1 MNPQTELP
9 SGSLAVDFIAN
20 SPFEI
25 AALVFSYVDN
35 IDIKNLRL
43 SCKKLANFVSPHLRF
58 KRVFIGASP
67 LNVEVF
73 RAVAEHETFRHD
85 VSEIVWDESRYETP
99 SDRDHRY
106 DGDWDRFDEGSDHSS
121 DEGDDEDSPWIK
133 RPRGVP
139 FWFCRCYHAAIESLE
154 ERRQHDVET
163 LPQYVEA
170 SKQLAAK
177 MPIRDA
183 YAYYLKLLEEQEQV
197 LSDTSADAVAFEWA
211 LKNDRFPNLK
221 RVTLTPAAHGM
232 LFNPLYPT
240 PAIRALPY
248 GFIYPLPRG
257 WPTPLHGEEFDGW
270 NWNEKIVKTSP
281 LGHPT
286 ETYME
291 VKDKWRGF
299 RHVVRVLAQPTST
312 GVTELIFDGNQIST
326 GLPCAIFSAPEFG
339 VEAVEYENLVAAIK
353 KPGFTTLKL
362 NLMMDDQEYNGYGAF
377 RNGRL
382 KKALEAASDLRYF
395 TLETDQEDNP
405 EDPWRAQSSTAD
417 HFIPLRSIF
426 PIETWKN
433 LSHFGLSRFLVK
445 QKDLL
450 NVLAALPQTLRSVEL
465 SFLWF
470 LKDSGDYRELLFG
483 IRDTL
488 DWQRR
493 ATRPR
498 LLIRDEGEFQAFP
511 GRAVWL
517 DDDLDEFLYSDG
529 ENPYVLASL
538 FPQFMSFGP
547 HAPEGLLPSLSV
559 GYGFGKHKD
568 EFEPRFERPYVSVA
582 ELQRMGILET

>member
-1 MNPQTELP
+1 MNPQPDLP
-9 SGSLAVDFIAN
+9 SASAVVDFLTK

-25 AALVFSYVDN
+25 AALIFSCIDD

-43 SCKKLANFVSPHLRF
+43 SCMKIANLASPHLRF
-58 KRVFIGASP
+58 KRVFIDASP

-73 RAVAEHETFRHD
+73 RAVAENETFRHD
-85 VSEIVWDESRYETP
+85 VHEIVWDESRYETP
-99 SDRDHRY
+99 SDRDHR
-106 DGDWDRFDEGSDHSS
+106 
-121 DEGDDEDSPWIK
+121 
-133 RPRGVP
+133 
-139 FWFCRCYHAAIESLE
+139 CYHAAIESLE
-154 ERRQHDVET
+154 DRRQHDVET

-183 YAYYLKLLEEQEQV
+183 YAHYLKLLEEQEQV

-232 LFNPLYPT
+232 LFSPLYPT
-240 PAIRALPY
+240 PALRALPD
-248 GFIYPLPRG
+248 GFIYPLPQ
-257 WPTPLHGEEFDGW
+257 
-270 NWNEKIVKTSP
+270 
-281 LGHPT
+281 
-286 ETYME
+286 TYME

-326 GLPCAIFSAPEFG
+326 GLPCAIFNAPEFG
-339 VEAVEYENLVAAIK
+339 VEAVEYENLVAVIK

-405 EDPWRAQSSTAD
+405 DDPWRVQSSTAD

-426 PIETWKN
+426 PVETWKN

-450 NVLAALPQTLRSVEL
+450 DFLAALPQTLRSVEL

-470 LKDSGDYRELLFG
+470 LKDSGDYRENRIVVNL
-483 IRDTL
+483 R
-488 DWQRR
+488 
-493 ATRPR
+493 
-498 LLIRDEGEFQAFP
+498 
-511 GRAVWL
+511 
-517 DDDLDEFLYSDG
+517 
-529 ENPYVLASL
+529 
-538 FPQFMSFGP
+538 
-547 HAPEGLLPSLSV
+547 
-559 GYGFGKHKD
+559 
-568 EFEPRFERPYVSVA
+568 
-582 ELQRMGILET
+582 

>member
-1 MNPQTELP
+1 MNSQTKLP
-9 SGSLAVDFIAN
+9 SGSLVIDFIAN

-25 AALVFSYVDN
+25 AALVFSHIDN

-43 SCKKLANFVSPHLRF
+43 SCKKLANLASPHLRF

-85 VSEIVWDESRYETP
+85 VREIVWDESRYETP
-99 SDRDHRY
+99 DSRDRRY
-106 DGDWDRFDEGSDHSS
+106 QGDWDLLNEGSEHSS
-121 DEGDDEDSPWIK
+121 DEENDEEDNEDRPWIK
-133 RPRGVP
+133 YPRGLP
-139 FWFCRCYHAAIESLE
+139 FWFYRCYHATIENLE
-154 ERRQHDVET
+154 DRRQEDVKT
-163 LPQYVEA
+163 LPQHLET
-170 SKQLAAK
+170 SKQLATG
-177 MPIRDA
+177 MPIQDA
-183 YAYYLKLLEEQEQV
+183 YAHYLKLLKEQEQV
-197 LSDTSADAVAFEWA
+197 LSNTSADAVAFEWA
-211 LKNDRFPNLK
+211 LNNDRFPNLK

-240 PAIRALPY
+240 PAIRALPD

-270 NWNEKIVKTSP
+270 DWNDKIVKTFP
-281 LGHPT
+281 VGHPK

-312 GVTELIFDGNQIST
+312 GITELIFDGNQIST
-326 GLPCAIFSAPEFG
+326 GLPCAIFNSPEPE
-339 VEAVEYENLVAAIK
+339 VDAVEYENLIAIIK
-353 KPGFTTLKL
+353 NPGFTTLKL
-362 NLMMDDQEYNGYGAF
+362 NLMMDDQGYIGYGAF

-382 KKALEAASDLRYF
+382 KQALEAASDLRYF
-395 TLETDQEDNP
+395 ILETDQEDNP
-405 EDPWRAQSSTAD
+405 EELWRAQSSTID

-445 QKDLL
+445 QEDLL
-450 NVLAALPQTLRSVEL
+450 DFLTTLPQTLRSVEL

-470 LKDSGDYRELLFG
+470 AKDSGNYRELLFG

-498 LLIRDEGEFQAFP
+498 LLIRDEGEFQALP

-517 DDDLDEFLYSDG
+517 EDDLDEFLYSNG
-529 ENPYVLASL
+529 ENPYVLPSAL
-538 FPQFMSFGP
+538 PQIMSFMP
-547 HAPEGLLPSLSV
+547 HAPEGLLPTPTV
-559 GYGFGKHKD
+559 GYGFGRHKD
-568 EFEPRFERPYVSVA
+568 AFEPRFERPYESVA
-582 ELQRMGILET
+582 ELT

>member
-1 MNPQTELP
+1 MNPQPDLP
-9 SGSLAVDFIAN
+9 SASAVVDFLTK

-25 AALVFSYVDN
+25 AALIFSCIDD

-43 SCKKLANFVSPHLRF
+43 SCMKIANLASPHLRF
-58 KRVFIGASP
+58 KRVFIDASP

-73 RAVAEHETFRHD
+73 RAVAENETFRHD
-85 VSEIVWDESRYETP
+85 VHEIVWDESRYETP
-99 SDRDHRY
+99 SDRDH
-106 DGDWDRFDEGSDHSS
+106 S

-139 FWFCRCYHAAIESLE
+139 FWFYRCYHAAIESLE
-154 ERRQHDVET
+154 DRRQHDVET

-183 YAYYLKLLEEQEQV
+183 YAHYLKLLEEQEQV

-232 LFNPLYPT
+232 LFSPLYPT
-240 PAIRALPY
+240 PALQE
-248 GFIYPLPRG
+248 FNG
-257 WPTPLHGEEFDGW
+257 WD
-270 NWNEKIVKTSP
+270 WNEKIVKTSP

-326 GLPCAIFSAPEFG
+326 GLPCAIFNAPEFG
-339 VEAVEYENLVAAIK
+339 VEAVEYENLVAVIK

-405 EDPWRAQSSTAD
+405 DDPWRVQSSTAD

-426 PIETWKN
+426 PVETWKN

-450 NVLAALPQTLRSVEL
+450 DFLAALPQTLRSVEL

-470 LKDSGDYRELLFG
+470 LKDSGDYRENRIVVNL
-483 IRDTL
+483 R
-488 DWQRR
+488 
-493 ATRPR
+493 
-498 LLIRDEGEFQAFP
+498 
-511 GRAVWL
+511 
-517 DDDLDEFLYSDG
+517 
-529 ENPYVLASL
+529 
-538 FPQFMSFGP
+538 
-547 HAPEGLLPSLSV
+547 
-559 GYGFGKHKD
+559 
-568 EFEPRFERPYVSVA
+568 
-582 ELQRMGILET
+582 

>member
-1 MNPQTELP
+1 MT
-9 SGSLAVDFIAN
+9 A
-20 SPFEI
+20 
-25 AALVFSYVDN
+25 
-35 IDIKNLRL
+35 
-43 SCKKLANFVSPHLRF
+43 
-58 KRVFIGASP
+58 
-67 LNVEVF
+67 
-73 RAVAEHETFRHD
+73 
-85 VSEIVWDESRYETP
+85 
-99 SDRDHRY
+99 
-106 DGDWDRFDEGSDHSS
+106 
-121 DEGDDEDSPWIK
+121 
-133 RPRGVP
+133 
-139 FWFCRCYHAAIESLE
+139 HA
-154 ERRQHDVET
+154 
-163 LPQYVEA
+163 
-170 SKQLAAK
+170 
-177 MPIRDA
+177 
-183 YAYYLKLLEEQEQV
+183 
-197 LSDTSADAVAFEWA
+197 
-211 LKNDRFPNLK
+211 
-221 RVTLTPAAHGM
+221 M
-232 LFNPLYPT
+232 LFNPLYST
-240 PAIRALPY
+240 PAIRALPD
-248 GFIYPLPRG
+248 GFVYPLPRG

-270 NWNEKIVKTSP
+270 DWNEKIVKTSP

-299 RHVVRVLAQPTST
+299 RHVVRVLAQSTST
-312 GVTELIFDGNQIST
+312 GVTELIFDGNLIST
-326 GLPCAIFSAPEFG
+326 GLPCAIFNAPEFG
-339 VEAVEYENLVAAIK
+339 VEAVEYENLVAVIK

-395 TLETDQEDNP
+395 TLETDEEDNP
-405 EDPWRAQSSTAD
+405 DDPWRAQSSTAD

-450 NVLAALPQTLRSVEL
+450 DFLAALPQTLLSVEL

-488 DWQRR
+488 DWRRR

-498 LLIRDEGEFQAFP
+498 LLIRDEGEFQALP

-517 DDDLDEFLYSDG
+517 DDDLDEFLYGDG
-529 ENPYVLASL
+529 ENPYVLPSL
-538 FPQFMSFGP
+538 LPHFLSFGA

>member
-1 MNPQTELP
+1 MNPQPDLP
-9 SGSLAVDFIAN
+9 SASAVVDFLTK

-25 AALVFSYVDN
+25 AALIFSHIDN

-43 SCKKLANFVSPHLRF
+43 SCMKLANLASPHLRF

-73 RAVAEHETFRHD
+73 RAVAEHDTFRHD
-85 VSEIVWDESRYETP
+85 VREIIWDESRYETP
-99 SDRDHRY
+99 SDRDHR
-106 DGDWDRFDEGSDHSS
+106 
-121 DEGDDEDSPWIK
+121 
-133 RPRGVP
+133 
-139 FWFCRCYHAAIESLE
+139 CYHTAIESLE
-154 ERRQHDVET
+154 DRRQHDVET

-183 YAYYLKLLEEQEQV
+183 YAHYLKLLEEQEHV
-197 LSDTSADAVAFEWA
+197 LSNPSTDAVAFEWA

-232 LFNPLYPT
+232 LFNPLYST
-240 PAIRALPY
+240 PAIRALPD
-248 GFIYPLPRG
+248 GFVYPLPRG

-270 NWNEKIVKTSP
+270 DWNEKIVKTFP

-299 RHVVRVLAQPTST
+299 RHVVRVLAQSTST
-312 GVTELIFDGNQIST
+312 GVTELIFDGNLIST
-326 GLPCAIFSAPEFG
+326 GLPCAIFNAPEFG
-339 VEAVEYENLVAAIK
+339 VEAVEYENLVAVIK

-405 EDPWRAQSSTAD
+405 DDPWRAQ
-417 HFIPLRSIF
+417 
-426 PIETWKN
+426 N
-433 LSHFGLSRFLVK
+433 L
-445 QKDLL
+445 
-450 NVLAALPQTLRSVEL
+450 T
-465 SFLWF
+465 
-470 LKDSGDYRELLFG
+470 
-483 IRDTL
+483 I
-488 DWQRR
+488 
-493 ATRPR
+493 
-498 LLIRDEGEFQAFP
+498 
-511 GRAVWL
+511 GRA
-517 DDDLDEFLYSDG
+517 
-529 ENPYVLASL
+529 
-538 FPQFMSFGP
+538 
-547 HAPEGLLPSLSV
+547 
-559 GYGFGKHKD
+559 
-568 EFEPRFERPYVSVA
+568 
-582 ELQRMGILET
+582 